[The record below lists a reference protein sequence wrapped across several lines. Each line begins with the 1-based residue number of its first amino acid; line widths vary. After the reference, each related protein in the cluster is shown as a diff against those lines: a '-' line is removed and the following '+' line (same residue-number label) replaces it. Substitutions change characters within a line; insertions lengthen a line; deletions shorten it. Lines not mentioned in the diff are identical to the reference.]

1 MANFCC
7 NNYWFPLFGKLGGF
21 VVMEDIQHIS
31 DTALWIAAYR
41 ARESERPDAAFKDPL
56 ARKLSGPRGFSMV
69 ETTPYTEAMAFAM
82 MTRTTAIDRLV
93 RYAILRGVDTII
105 NLGAGLDT
113 RPYRMELPPT
123 LQWIEVDFSAMIDYK
138 NDLLKDDIPVCKL
151 RRIASDLSRDSDR
164 QSLFARLG
172 KETKNA
178 LIITEGVIGY
188 PANKQAEKLSYDL
201 YAVPTY
207 QYWIMDY
214 TQGERRN
221 NAYLK
226 KLNKEKLARAP
237 LQFNEPHPLQFFGR
251 QGWEVEENIMMLD
264 EAERIGRRMPLRFPW
279 TLFNA
284 IFPRKMKALGNK
296 TYGYVMFTRS

>member
-1 MANFCC
+1 
-7 NNYWFPLFGKLGGF
+7 
-21 VVMEDIQHIS
+21 MEDIQHVS

-41 ARESERPDAAFKDPL
+41 ALESERPDAAFNDPL
-56 ARKLSGPRGFSMV
+56 ARKLAGSRGFSMV

-82 MTRTTAIDRLV
+82 MTRTTGIDRLI
-93 RYAILRGVDTII
+93 RYAVLRGVDTVI

-123 LQWIEVDFSAMIDYK
+123 LQWIEVDFSTTIDYK
-138 NDLLKDDIPVCKL
+138 NEILKDDIPRCKL
-151 RRIASDLSRDSDR
+151 KRIASDLSRDSER
-164 QSLFARLG
+164 QSLFAQIG
-172 KETKNA
+172 KETKKA
-178 LIITEGVIGY
+178 LIITEGVIAY
-188 PANKQAEKLSYDL
+188 LVNKQAEKLSYDL
-201 YAVPTY
+201 YAVPTF

-214 TQGERRN
+214 RQGELRN
-221 NAYLK
+221 NTYIK
-226 KLNKEKLARAP
+226 KLNKEKLARTP

-251 QGWEVEENIMMLD
+251 HGWKVEENIMMLD

-284 IFPRKMKALGNK
+284 VFPRKMKELGNK

>member
-1 MANFCC
+1 
-7 NNYWFPLFGKLGGF
+7 
-21 VVMEDIQHIS
+21 MEDIQHVS

-56 ARKLSGPRGFSMV
+56 AGKLAGSRGFSMV
-69 ETTPYTEAMAFAM
+69 KTTPYTEAMAFAM
-82 MTRTTAIDRLV
+82 TTRTTGIDRLV
-93 RYAILRGVDTII
+93 LYAVLRSVDTVI

-123 LQWIEVDFSAMIDYK
+123 LQWIEVDFSTTIDYK
-138 NDLLKDDIPVCKL
+138 NELLKDDIPRCKL
-151 RRIASDLSRDSDR
+151 KRIASDLSRDSER
-164 QSLFARLG
+164 QSLFAQLG
-172 KETKNA
+172 KQTKNA
-178 LIITEGVIGY
+178 LIITEGVVAY
-188 PANKQAEKLSYDL
+188 LVSKQAEKLSYDL
-201 YAVPTY
+201 YAVPTF

-214 TQGERRN
+214 RQGELRN
-221 NAYLK
+221 NSYIK
-226 KLNKEKLARAP
+226 KLNKEKLARNP

-251 QGWEVEENIMMLD
+251 DGWKVEENIMMLD

-284 IFPRKMKALGNK
+284 IFPRKMKELGNK